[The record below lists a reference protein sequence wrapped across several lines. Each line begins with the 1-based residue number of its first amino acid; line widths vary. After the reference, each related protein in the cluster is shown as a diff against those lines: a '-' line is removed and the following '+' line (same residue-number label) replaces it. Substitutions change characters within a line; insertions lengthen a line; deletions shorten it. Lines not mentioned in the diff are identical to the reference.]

1 MTNPAYRAMLRG
13 KESDTSGEEVWD
25 EVKRTTAKREWD
37 VEQMLHEDSEENTPQ
52 QASDD

>member
-13 KESDTSGEEVWD
+13 KESEESGEQIWD
-25 EVKRTTAKREWD
+25 KVKQTTAKREWD
-37 VEQMLHEDSEENTPQ
+37 VERMLHGDSEGPQ